1 MKKYLDFILV
11 KIEELINKYGEEYVG
26 NNFNSFFN
34 TDEIDNIIQ
43 NKDLFDKNGSPRNI
57 KSKLD
62 VFRGKIFE
70 NILKILINSHFEKDT
85 SYNHIKCVSSLNE
98 INKKE
103 IKDIV
108 KSIKIKRKNKDC
120 YKNIDRDIIVYS
132 EKIKDR
138 IFFISVKGTARER
151 IGQFLSHLFIFD
163 EKVLKIKYNDLYFL
177 DNIVDNKKI
186 NFKYAFVS
194 FDLAKKGDFS
204 ALNSSSLNYKS
215 TKQLEI
221 YLIDDDEN
229 VSAGIYVLNNLPK
242 LNKVGN
248 FSSLLAKI
256 KNFFDQK

>member
-11 KIEELINKYGEEYVG
+11 KIKELINKYGEEYVG

-43 NKDLFDKNGSPRNI
+43 NKDLFNKNGSPRNI

-98 INKKE
+98 ISKKE

-108 KSIKIKRKNKDC
+108 KSIKIRRKNKDC